1 MTSKKIDKI
10 YIAMGI
16 LSIILVLYG
25 LCYAFVVSKTNT
37 SDIPTIS
44 FLVGMVGII
53 CTFLVTI
60 VYREHDK

>member
-16 LSIILVLYG
+16 LSIILVLYA

-53 CTFLVTI
+53 CTFLITI
-60 VYREHDK
+60 VYREEEK